1 MTARDTCHPLRS
13 CELVQAIFQ
22 CTPFDLQ
29 KVPSSSPNDTLAF
42 LRFITNTKETPSFW
56 KNDAYNVTI
65 SLSQRQ
71 KWKVIEEL
79 ELGRKLRNTKKN
91 FKM

>member
-1 MTARDTCHPLRS
+1 M
-13 CELVQAIFQ
+13 
-22 CTPFDLQ
+22 
-29 KVPSSSPNDTLAF
+29 
-42 LRFITNTKETPSFW
+42 RFITNTRETPSFW

-71 KWKVIEEL
+71 KWKVVEEL
-79 ELGRKLRNTKKN
+79 ELGRKLHNTKKN